1 MTNGQVNIKVKSIF
15 AAAEAADGFRV
26 LVDDHLPPELPQ
38 AAARFDL
45 WLGQIAP
52 SPRLQK
58 WYRDDRAKWDRFLES
73 YFAEL
78 DDRGEDA
85 LLQLFNRTTDDRIT
99 LLFVAKDAR
108 CNTAVALKMYLE
120 GQGDFG

>member
-1 MTNGQVNIKVKSIF
+1 MATDQMRIRVKSIY
-15 AAAEAADGFRV
+15 APAEAADGFRV
-26 LVDDHLPPELPQ
+26 LVDDHLPPDLPE
-38 AAARFDL
+38 AEANFDL

-52 SPRLQK
+52 SHRLQK
-58 WYRDDRAKWDRFLES
+58 WYRDDRAKWERFLES
-73 YFAEL
+73 YFVEL